1 MKRTLTAAVMLATL
15 SISSTA
21 TSDVLLIDV
30 IAESPP
36 NSPAGLV
43 RPTSGMT
50 MGKVKQSFGEPTEI
64 HSPVGEPPITRW
76 GYQGYSVYFEHD
88 RVITTVVHQ

>member
-1 MKRTLTAAVMLATL
+1 MKRILTAAALLATL
-15 SISSTA
+15 SISSPA
-21 TSDVLLIDV
+21 ISDVLLIDV

-43 RPTSGMT
+43 RPSHGMSMDT
-50 MGKVKQSFGEPTEI
+50 VKQYFGEPTEVY
-64 HSPVGEPPITRW
+64 SAVGEPPITRW
-76 GYQGYSVYFEHD
+76 GFPGYSVYFEHD

>member
-1 MKRTLTAAVMLATL
+1 MKKILTAAALLATL
-15 SISSTA
+15 SISSLA
-21 TSDVLLIDV
+21 VSEVLLIDV

-36 NSPAGLV
+36 NSPAGLI
-43 RPTSGMT
+43 RPSRGMSMDT
-50 MGKVKQSFGEPTEI
+50 VKQRFGEPTEVY
-64 HSPVGEPPITRW
+64 SPVGEPPITRW

>member
-1 MKRTLTAAVMLATL
+1 MKRMLTAAAMLATL
-15 SISSTA
+15 TISSSA
-21 TSDVLLIDV
+21 ISDVLLIDV

-43 RPTSGMT
+43 RPTHGMSMDT
-50 MGKVKQSFGEPTEI
+50 VKMRFGEPTEVYA
-64 HSPVGEPPITRW
+64 PVGEPPITRW